1 MGTTSV
7 RCSYRL
13 DQKPEYKNFLEKIKD
28 RKVVFASGS
37 TTNPFIKLGYMV
49 SSKVPEATD
58 LSGIMMF
65 LLYKS
70 NIIT

>member
-1 MGTTSV
+1 MFV
-7 RCSYRL
+7 
-13 DQKPEYKNFLEKIKD
+13 
-28 RKVVFASGS
+28 SGS
-37 TTNPFIKLGYMV
+37 TTNPFMKLAYTV
-49 SSKVPEATD
+49 TSKVPEATD